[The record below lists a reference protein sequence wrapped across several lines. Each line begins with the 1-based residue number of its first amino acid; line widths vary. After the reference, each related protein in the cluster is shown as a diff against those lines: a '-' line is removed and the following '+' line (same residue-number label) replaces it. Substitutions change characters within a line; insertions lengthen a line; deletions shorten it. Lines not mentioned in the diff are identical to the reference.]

1 MRFIYIRCNGL
12 LTIFG
17 EMFTMV
23 LIVVS
28 SQSTI
33 ILMTAMY
40 VYNNQRTWK
49 MDQCFEP
56 LENLKV
62 FDLDLRFG
70 IAFLGFITILELML
84 NMNISYFIY
93 QKDKHV
99 KSLLNPKRY
108 KKRNV
113 KNAIDF
119 TGHLIHFLFENLT
132 FLIFSI
138 LGEASGPKSEEKSVV
153 AEIFALCLQSSGVLL
168 PVIMIGM
175 SEPLKEEL
183 SDLISSTRHAVHA
196 IFHFGNNHTNKS
208 DKENQKSVVNSDGH
222 SKESDSGTK
231 YETCAGKMTSRP
243 SVEELPFDQKSLD
256 TGCDLALENGA
267 PVSGGGASVAYDSV
281 CAHPYSR
288 G

>member
-12 LTIFG
+12 LTILG
-17 EMFTMV
+17 EMSTMV

-28 SQSTI
+28 SQSAI
-33 ILMTAMY
+33 LLMTAMY
-40 VYNNQRTWK
+40 VYNKQRTWK
-49 MDQCFEP
+49 MDQCFAP

-70 IAFLGFITILELML
+70 IAFLGFITILEMTL

-138 LGEASGPKSEEKSVV
+138 LGKQVAPKVK
-153 AEIFALCLQSSGVLL
+153 
-168 PVIMIGM
+168 
-175 SEPLKEEL
+175 
-183 SDLISSTRHAVHA
+183 R
-196 IFHFGNNHTNKS
+196 
-208 DKENQKSVVNSDGH
+208 NQ
-222 SKESDSGTK
+222 
-231 YETCAGKMTSRP
+231 
-243 SVEELPFDQKSLD
+243 L
-256 TGCDLALENGA
+256 
-267 PVSGGGASVAYDSV
+267 
-281 CAHPYSR
+281 
-288 G
+288 